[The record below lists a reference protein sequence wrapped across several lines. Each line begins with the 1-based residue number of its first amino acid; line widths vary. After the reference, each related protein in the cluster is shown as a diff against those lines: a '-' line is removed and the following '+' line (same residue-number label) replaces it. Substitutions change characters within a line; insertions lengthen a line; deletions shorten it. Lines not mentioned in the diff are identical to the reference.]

1 MPKINTPLIKQVNA
15 KQGTPDNHL
24 LLQKVIEEALH
35 GDRRLFEAPADP
47 TAAPHVPRR
56 SRAVRFGGSATAVLF
71 GKELKLLGRDP
82 ELIS

>member
-1 MPKINTPLIKQVNA
+1 M
-15 KQGTPDNHL
+15 
-24 LLQKVIEEALH
+24 EA
-35 GDRRLFEAPADP
+35 APADP